1 MKHRSLSQKLTR
13 WLLPALLALVL
24 PAMAQGEPLEIGTL
38 LPTVLPAQQETGVTA
53 LYFGPTQGFL
63 REGGTALDTGEPFVC
78 FGQADCW
85 AMVAPGTPEDFG
97 PVGWIE
103 AAALNPLDGAPELTF
118 SDALEVMIEEDAPLT
133 ADPLHADTPA
143 LATLPRGVRV
153 LLLARCGDWGYV
165 QTELSGTPVR
175 AFVPMAAIL

>member
-1 MKHRSLSQKLTR
+1 MKIRSLSQKLTR

-24 PAMAQGEPLEIGTL
+24 PALAQGEPLEIGTL
-38 LPTVLPAQQETGVTA
+38 LPTVLPSQQETGVTA

-63 REGGTALDTGEPFVC
+63 REGEAALDTGEPFVC

-103 AAALNPLDGAPELTF
+103 SAALDTRDSAAELTF
-118 SDALEVMIEEDAPLT
+118 DDALEVMIEDEAPLT
-133 ADPLHADTPA
+133 ADPLHGDTPA
-143 LATLPRGVRV
+143 LATLPRGTRV
-153 LLLARCGDWGYV
+153 LLLARYGDWGYV
-165 QTELSGTPVR
+165 QTELGGVPVR

>member
-1 MKHRSLSQKLTR
+1 MKIRSLSQKLTR

-24 PAMAQGEPLEIGTL
+24 PALAQGEPLEIGTL

-63 REGGTALDTGEPFVC
+63 REGEAALDTGEPFVC

-103 AAALNPLDGAPELTF
+103 SAALDTRDSAAELTF
-118 SDALEVMIEEDAPLT
+118 DDALEVMIEDEAPLT
-133 ADPLHADTPA
+133 ADPLHGDTPA
-143 LATLPRGVRV
+143 LATLPRGTRV
-153 LLLARCGDWGYV
+153 LLLARYGDWGYV
-165 QTELSGTPVR
+165 QIELGGVPVR

>member
-1 MKHRSLSQKLTR
+1 MKIRSLSQKLTR

-24 PAMAQGEPLEIGTL
+24 PALAQGEPLEIGTL

-63 REGGTALDTGEPFVC
+63 REGEAALDTGEPFVC

-85 AMVAPGTPEDFG
+85 AMVAPGMPEDFG

-103 AAALNPLDGAPELTF
+103 SAALDTRDSAAELTF
-118 SDALEVMIEEDAPLT
+118 DDSLEVMIEDDAPLT
-133 ADPLHADTPA
+133 ADPLHGDTPA
-143 LATLPRGVRV
+143 LATLPRGTRV
-153 LLLARCGDWGYV
+153 LLLARYGDWGYV
-165 QTELSGTPVR
+165 QTELGGVPVR